1 MVPPHAGRQ
10 DGQPAEVLR
19 VLEPQVERAQ
29 RQRRNRGRESR
40 VGDEDREIEWP
51 DESLAPEAH
60 GSHPD
65 VVSQVRGEEDRG
77 HDRRGDHE
85 PPVPGDFEPQ
95 DRAVRYDEEKR
106 ARGVQTGVQGRQV
119 TPPEDHGRDKW
130 GAITNQIR

>member
-1 MVPPHAGRQ
+1 MLLVA
-10 DGQPAEVLR
+10 A
-19 VLEPQVERAQ
+19 LEPQVERAQ

-95 DRAVRYDEEKR
+95 DRAVRHDEEKR

-119 TPPEDHGRDKW
+119 APPEDHGRDKL
-130 GAITNQIR
+130 GAITNQMR